1 MVVDSSGESS
11 PGQAC
16 SDLKVSVIYC
26 GVDGGSVVVWTV
38 DVIYVGVVGC
48 AIFFYVFNY
57 LATTLPPEFYPPVQT
72 SSYKTL
78 TGVLNCVTPSVNHC
92 TSTGISITDEQQP
105 SPPYL
110 TENAINTPLLL
121 LLLPIPTP
129 PTRHLRPPPLP
140 PPLRVL

>member
-38 DVIYVGVVGC
+38 DVIYEASYVGVVGVC

-57 LATTLPPEFYPPVQT
+57 LATTLPPE
-72 SSYKTL
+72 
-78 TGVLNCVTPSVNHC
+78 
-92 TSTGISITDEQQP
+92 
-105 SPPYL
+105 
-110 TENAINTPLLL
+110 
-121 LLLPIPTP
+121 
-129 PTRHLRPPPLP
+129 
-140 PPLRVL
+140 